1 MKSYIGCKIIRAEGM
16 DELTFINKVKNEDIP
31 QNRENREGYLV
42 QYSDGY
48 QSWSP
53 KEVFEIA
60 YREVTQTEKDL
71 II

>member
-1 MKSYIGCKIIRAEGM
+1 MKSYIGCKIIRAEEM

-42 QYSDGY
+42 QYADGY

-60 YREVTQTEKDL
+60 YREVTQTEKE